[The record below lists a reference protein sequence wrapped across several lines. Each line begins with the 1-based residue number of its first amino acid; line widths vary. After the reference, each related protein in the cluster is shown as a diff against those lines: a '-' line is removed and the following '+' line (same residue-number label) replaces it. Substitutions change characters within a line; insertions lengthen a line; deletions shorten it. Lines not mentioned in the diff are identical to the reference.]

1 MYTGYVATSPMYLYT
16 FELGPLAASYYFDV
30 IVTSSPSSRFSK
42 TFAVKIWKFQIS
54 MPYNFETINPISI
67 LF

>member
-42 TFAVKIWKFQIS
+42 TFAVKI
-54 MPYNFETINPISI
+54 
-67 LF
+67 